1 MTLSTART
9 TTLNGTGEA
18 APHRVWTLVLASM
31 GLFMTALDTL
41 VVTTALP
48 VLRKSLHAN
57 LGSLEWTVNAYN
69 LAFACLLLT
78 GAALG
83 DRFGRRRMFAIGVGA
98 FTVASAISAMSSTVG
113 VLIAGRALQGAAA
126 AVVTPLTL
134 TLITE
139 AFPVEKRGA
148 AIGMWGG
155 IAGLAVAMG
164 PVIGGAIAGGISWH
178 WIFWLNIPIGIALV
192 PLALTRLSESFGE
205 RLHLD
210 IVGLLLVG
218 AGALG
223 LTWGLIR
230 ANTVGW
236 GSAEFVVSVVG
247 GVALLG
253 AFVVWEQRTSNPML
267 PLGFFHDRV
276 FASANAFSLFMW
288 AGLFGTLFLM
298 AQFLQ
303 IALGHSPLGAGLR
316 MLPWTA
322 APVVVA
328 PLAGAL
334 AERYGNRPFMVVGMA
349 MQAAGLAWIAAV
361 AKPGMGY
368 GQLGVALGIAGI
380 GISMC
385 FPTVA
390 NAVMGS
396 VPLPEAGMASGA
408 NSMVRE
414 FGGVLGIAVLASVFS
429 RPGAYQ
435 SPHLFIN
442 GFTSALWVGVG
453 FSVAAV
459 AAALFTRG
467 RAPQDGL
474 CDIPVENQRA
484 AVAQA
489 QPAA

>member
-1 MTLSTART
+1 
-9 TTLNGTGEA
+9 
-18 APHRVWTLVLASM
+18 M

-48 VLRKSLHAN
+48 VLHRSLHAN

-69 LAFACLLLT
+69 LAFACFLLT

-83 DRFGRRRMFAIGVGA
+83 DRFGRRRMFAVGVGA
-98 FTVASAISAMSSTVG
+98 FTVASAISAMSSSVG
-113 VLIAGRALQGAAA
+113 VLIVGRTLQGAAA

-134 TLITE
+134 TLISE
-139 AFPVEKRGA
+139 AFPVEKRGS

-164 PVIGGAIAGGISWH
+164 PVIGGAISGGISWH

-192 PLALTRLSESFGE
+192 PLSLTRLSESFGP
-205 RLHLD
+205 RPHLD

-230 ANTVGW
+230 VNTIGW
-236 GSAEFVVSVVG
+236 GSAEFVASVVA

-253 AFVVWEQRTSNPML
+253 AFVVWEQRTPNPML
-267 PLGFFHDRV
+267 PVGFFHDRV
-276 FASANAFSLFMW
+276 FVSANVFSLFMW

-303 IALGHSPLGAGLR
+303 IALGYSPLGAGLR

-322 APVVVA
+322 APIVVA
-328 PLAGAL
+328 PVAGAL

-368 GQLGVALGIAGI
+368 GQLGVALGIAGV

-390 NAVMGS
+390 NAVVSS

-414 FGGVLGIAVLASVFS
+414 YGGVLGIAVLASVFS
-429 RPGAYQ
+429 RPGVYQ
-435 SPHLFIN
+435 SPHLLAN

-467 RAPQDGL
+467 RSPQRDL
-474 CDIPVENQRA
+474 ADLPQVDHQPTVFI
-484 AVAQA
+484 QA

>member
-1 MTLSTART
+1 MTSQTASP
-9 TTLNGTGEA
+9 TTLDPTSAA

-31 GLFMTALDTL
+31 GVFMTALDTL

-48 VLRKSLHAN
+48 VLHKSLHAS

-98 FTVASAISAMSSTVG
+98 FTLASAISALSSSVG
-113 VLIAGRALQGAAA
+113 VLIVGRALQGAAA
-126 AVVTPLTL
+126 GIVTPLTL
-134 TLITE
+134 TLISE
-139 AFPVEKRGA
+139 AFPIEKRGA

-155 IAGLAVAMG
+155 ITGLAVALG
-164 PVIGGAIAGGISWH
+164 PVVGGAIAGGISWH

-192 PLALTRLSESFGE
+192 PLALTRLTESFGP
-205 RLHLD
+205 RPQLD
-210 IVGLLLVG
+210 IIGMVLVG
-218 AGALG
+218 GGALG

-236 GSAEFVVSVVG
+236 GSGEFVASVAAG
-247 GVALLG
+247 AALIG
-253 AFVVWEQRTSNPML
+253 AFLVWEQRAPNPML
-267 PLGFFHDRV
+267 PLGFFRDKG
-276 FASANAFSLFMW
+276 FASANLYSVFMW

-303 IALGHSPLGAGLR
+303 NALGQSPLQAGLR
-316 MLPWTA
+316 MLPWTG

-328 PLAGAL
+328 PLAGLL
-334 AERYGNRPFMVVGMA
+334 AERYGNRWFMAVGMSL
-349 MQAAGLAWIAAV
+349 QAAGLGWIAAS

-368 GQLGVALGIAGI
+368 AQLGVALGVAGV

-390 NAVMGS
+390 NAIVSS

-408 NSMVRE
+408 NSMLRE

-435 SPHLFIN
+435 SPHVFIG

-459 AAALFTRG
+459 AAALLTQG
-467 RAPQDGL
+467 RDQVDEIA
-474 CDIPVENQRA
+474 DIPQLQFA
-484 AVAQA
+484 SD
-489 QPAA
+489 

>member
-1 MTLSTART
+1 MTLSTAPRS
-9 TTLNGTGEA
+9 TLNRAGEA
-18 APHRVWTLVLASM
+18 APRRVWTLVLASM

-48 VLRKSLHAN
+48 VLHRSLHAN

-69 LAFACLLLT
+69 LAFACFLLT

-98 FTVASAISAMSSTVG
+98 FTVASAISAMSSSVG
-113 VLIAGRALQGAAA
+113 VLIAGRTLQGAAA

-134 TLITE
+134 TLISE
-139 AFPVEKRGA
+139 AFPVEKRGT

-155 IAGLAVAMG
+155 ITGLAVAMG
-164 PVIGGAIAGGISWH
+164 PVIGGAIAGGVSWH

-192 PLALTRLSESFGE
+192 PLALTRLSESFGP
-205 RLHLD
+205 RPQLD

-218 AGALG
+218 AGGLG

-230 ANTVGW
+230 AATVGW
-236 GSAEFVVSVVG
+236 GSAEFVTSVAA
-247 GVALLG
+247 GVVLLG
-253 AFVVWEQRTSNPML
+253 AFVVWEQRTPSPML
-267 PLGFFHDRV
+267 PLRFFRDRV
-276 FASANAFSLFMW
+276 FVSANVFSLFMW

-334 AERYGNRPFMVVGMA
+334 SGRFGNRLFMVVGMA
-349 MQAAGLAWIAAV
+349 MQATGLAWIAAV
-361 AKPGMGY
+361 AKPGMAY
-368 GQLGVALGIAGI
+368 GQLGVALALAGI

-390 NAVMGS
+390 NAVMSS

-435 SPHLFIN
+435 SPPVFAN

-453 FSVAAV
+453 FSVAA
-459 AAALFTRG
+459 AAAAYFTG
-467 RAPQDGL
+467 SATPQNDMA
-474 CDIPVENQRA
+474 DIPELEHPSA
-484 AVAQA
+484 AQA

>member
-98 FTVASAISAMSSTVG
+98 FSVASAISAMSSTVG

-192 PLALTRLSESFGE
+192 PLALTRLSENFGE

-267 PLGFFHDRV
+267 PLGYFHDRV
-276 FASANAFSLFMW
+276 FAAPTPSACSC
-288 AGLFGTLFLM
+288 
-298 AQFLQ
+298 
-303 IALGHSPLGAGLR
+303 
-316 MLPWTA
+316 
-322 APVVVA
+322 
-328 PLAGAL
+328 
-334 AERYGNRPFMVVGMA
+334 
-349 MQAAGLAWIAAV
+349 
-361 AKPGMGY
+361 
-368 GQLGVALGIAGI
+368 GQG
-380 GISMC
+380 C
-385 FPTVA
+385 
-390 NAVMGS
+390 
-396 VPLPEAGMASGA
+396 SGRC
-408 NSMVRE
+408 S
-414 FGGVLGIAVLASVFS
+414 
-429 RPGAYQ
+429 
-435 SPHLFIN
+435 
-442 GFTSALWVGVG
+442 
-453 FSVAAV
+453 
-459 AAALFTRG
+459 
-467 RAPQDGL
+467 
-474 CDIPVENQRA
+474 
-484 AVAQA
+484 
-489 QPAA
+489 

>member
-1 MTLSTART
+1 
-9 TTLNGTGEA
+9 
-18 APHRVWTLVLASM
+18 
-31 GLFMTALDTL
+31 
-41 VVTTALP
+41 
-48 VLRKSLHAN
+48 
-57 LGSLEWTVNAYN
+57 
-69 LAFACLLLT
+69 
-78 GAALG
+78 
-83 DRFGRRRMFAIGVGA
+83 MFAIGVGA

-134 TLITE
+134 TFITE

-223 LTWGLIR
+223 LTDVGTDR

-396 VPLPEAGMASGA
+396 VPSPKPEWHQGPTAWSAS
-408 NSMVRE
+408 S
-414 FGGVLGIAVLASVFS
+414 GGCSASPCS
-429 RPGAYQ
+429 RPCSPGPVPTNPHTCSSTGSLQPFGSGWVSPSPRWLLRCSHAAGRRKTASATFQ
-435 SPHLFIN
+435 SR
-442 GFTSALWVGVG
+442 TSVPR
-453 FSVAAV
+453 S
-459 AAALFTRG
+459 
-467 RAPQDGL
+467 PK
-474 CDIPVENQRA
+474 PNQPLRRR
-484 AVAQA
+484 
-489 QPAA
+489 

>member
-1 MTLSTART
+1 
-9 TTLNGTGEA
+9 
-18 APHRVWTLVLASM
+18 
-31 GLFMTALDTL
+31 
-41 VVTTALP
+41 
-48 VLRKSLHAN
+48 
-57 LGSLEWTVNAYN
+57 
-69 LAFACLLLT
+69 
-78 GAALG
+78 
-83 DRFGRRRMFAIGVGA
+83 
-98 FTVASAISAMSSTVG
+98 
-113 VLIAGRALQGAAA
+113 
-126 AVVTPLTL
+126 
-134 TLITE
+134 
-139 AFPVEKRGA
+139 
-148 AIGMWGG
+148 
-155 IAGLAVAMG
+155 
-164 PVIGGAIAGGISWH
+164 
-178 WIFWLNIPIGIALV
+178 
-192 PLALTRLSESFGE
+192 
-205 RLHLD
+205 
-210 IVGLLLVG
+210 
-218 AGALG
+218 
-223 LTWGLIR
+223 
-230 ANTVGW
+230 
-236 GSAEFVVSVVG
+236 
-247 GVALLG
+247 
-253 AFVVWEQRTSNPML
+253 ML

-361 AKPGMGY
+361 AKPGY
-368 GQLGVALGIAGI
+368 GLWTTRGCPRHSRNRNLDVLSDRRQCRHGLGSPPRSRNGIRGQQH
-380 GISMC
+380 G
-385 FPTVA
+385 PR
-390 NAVMGS
+390 
-396 VPLPEAGMASGA
+396 
-408 NSMVRE
+408 VR
-414 FGGVLGIAVLASVFS
+414 GVLGIAVLASVFS